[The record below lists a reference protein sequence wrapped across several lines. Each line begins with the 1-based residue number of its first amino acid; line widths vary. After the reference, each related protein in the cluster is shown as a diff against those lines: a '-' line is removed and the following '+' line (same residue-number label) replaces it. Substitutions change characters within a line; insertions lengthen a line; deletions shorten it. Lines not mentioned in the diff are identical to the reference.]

1 MTQFRE
7 IVLMSIL
14 KRCKEFIAK
23 NILTKIR
30 IICDK
35 YRISV
40 IKLIRHL
47 H

>member
-1 MTQFRE
+1 MIQFRE

-23 NILTKIR
+23 NILTRIR
-30 IICDK
+30 IISDK
-35 YRISV
+35 HRISV
-40 IKLIRHL
+40 ELIRHP